1 MSNDTNVSEM
11 LLSVGGDFLEGMTS
25 RQELQA
31 RVDIVKTAWNIALC
45 PIKDRKKALKKCLK
59 TYRNIAPSK
68 EALKGLEREINEL
81 IIQKDLLH
89 PDISSE
95 VVCTEVSEKGLHDY
109 VIKAYFK
116 KKDEAVH

>member
-11 LLSVGGDFLEGMTS
+11 LLSVGGDFLDGMTS

-45 PIKDRKKALKKCLK
+45 PIKDRKKAIKECLKK
-59 TYRNIAPSK
+59 YRNIAPNK
-68 EALKGLEREINEL
+68 EALKGLEAEINEL

-89 PDISSE
+89 PDITSE
-95 VVCTEVSEKGLHDY
+95 IVRTEVSEKGLHDY